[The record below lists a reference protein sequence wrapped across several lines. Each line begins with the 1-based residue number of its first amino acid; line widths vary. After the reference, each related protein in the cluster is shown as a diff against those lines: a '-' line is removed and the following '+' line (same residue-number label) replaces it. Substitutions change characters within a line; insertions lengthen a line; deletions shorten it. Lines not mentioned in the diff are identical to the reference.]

1 MNITPYGGRT
11 GRSVFSYIPQ
21 IARAAYQGYQMYR
34 NFTRARSSSSAPA
47 SRPSTGSRTN
57 ANLRGPGPVRRYRPS
72 SPYVRRGKKRSF
84 KRPKRVSSRGVKR
97 RRSVTSG
104 VYNKRRKTMRPFNKG
119 RFTLSKFLMGGGS
132 FPQTT
137 FVRMKYR
144 DVYIASFTAHP
155 NSQAPRAYILNH
167 IGRFQALPNT
177 DHSGDKW
184 MYYNTMK
191 SFYEQYLVLGNRTVF
206 TITRPSLV
214 DTFAPINSSSAA
226 TSTVSNSFAGY
237 WYIRVFYSRGSA
249 NSSDGQQF
257 IGEPVLTGP
266 NAAAHIDVWPDQRT
280 FLSDPTVTFFKDKLN
295 HRMSTG
301 FRLPA
306 AVGVTQAGVP
316 TPAITAP
323 VFAVDYESNNRR
335 VRLSVNF
342 SFKKHFMDTNPLKNG
357 QYRAFDSL
365 DTSPDQS
372 FYAFVGYVSFN
383 QNGETLSHV
392 PVDRVANRQM
402 TVDAQS
408 YVSLRKPLITP
419 TGDVEITEARMEE
432 IREAIRQGLVEEDGL
447 EVIHYAIN
455 RSPEDEPTPEL
466 ERELQEEIENL
477 LESEDS
483 EAEGEDQRTSE
494 LEEDN

>member
-1 MNITPYGGRT
+1 MSINPYGGRT

-34 NFTRARSSSSAPA
+34 NFTRNRSSSSAHAPRA
-47 SRPSTGSRTN
+47 STGSRTS
-57 ANLRGPGPVRRYRPS
+57 ANLRRPGAVRGYRPT
-72 SPYVRRGKKRSF
+72 SPYVRRVKRRLS
-84 KRPKRVSSRGVKR
+84 RGRKRVARRGVKR

-144 DVYIASFTAHP
+144 DTHTVAFSAHP
-155 NSQAPRAYILNH
+155 VQQAPRAYILNH

-177 DHSGDKW
+177 VHSGDKW

-214 DTFAPINSSSAA
+214 ETFAPIN
-226 TSTVSNSFAGY
+226 TSDPYTNTVPNSFVGY
-237 WYIRVFYSRGSA
+237 WYVRVCYSRGSS

-257 IGEPVLTGP
+257 IGEPILTGP

-280 FLSDPTVTFFKDKLN
+280 FLSDPTVTFFRDKLN
-295 HRMSTG
+295 NRMSTG

-306 AVGVTQAGVP
+306 TYGSTQPGI
-316 TPAITAP
+316 PASTGAP

-342 SFKKHFMDTNPLKNG
+342 SYKKHFMDTNPLKNG

-383 QNGETLSHV
+383 RDGETLSHV
-392 PVDRVANRQM
+392 PVDRVMSRQM

-408 YVSLRKPLITP
+408 YISLRKPLITP
-419 TGDVEITEARMEE
+419 TGDVEINEARMEE
-432 IREAIRQGLVEEDGL
+432 IREAIRKGLIEEEGVDAI
-447 EVIHYAIN
+447 EYSIN
-455 RSPEDEPTPEL
+455 RNADFPSVES
-466 ERELQEEIENL
+466 EREIDEDIENL
-477 LESEDS
+477 LEEDEEES
-483 EAEGEDQRTSE
+483 EAE
-494 LEEDN
+494 EEDH